1 MRRQRRPQNSKGID
15 MLDNLRRWFKHAS
28 GQDTV
33 EVIAGDSLWRIAE
46 HGVGDGAR
54 WRELV
59 EANPD
64 KGWTEDHTVIRP
76 GERIKLPESWL

>member
-1 MRRQRRPQNSKGID
+1 
-15 MLDNLRRWFKHAS
+15 MLDCLRRWFKHET

-33 EVIAGDSLWRIAE
+33 TVVAGDSLWRIAE
-46 HGVGDGAR
+46 EAMGDGAR

-59 EANPD
+59 AANPE
-64 KGWTEDHTVIRP
+64 KGWTEDHAMIHP